1 MRFSFRLTMLT
12 ILMLL
17 LGITVPVIGLVSYRH
32 SRFAAYEL
40 AGQLLEQTM
49 ERIETQIEHKL
60 ARARELN
67 ALAVRLVGS
76 GRLRIDDPDQ
86 LVQFS
91 LDAMEMTPDLSGF
104 FIGLAATGES
114 VGASRLLGK
123 PSVWTSTYNP
133 ARAAY
138 EVREFWPRDYPRR
151 PFSFDPKA
159 AGTDIR
165 TRPWYKA
172 ALRVGHS
179 QWTDVFVFLGVQG
192 SKHVQG
198 LSFVTP
204 VPDDAGNLLAVLDA
218 DFELRDLCRFLAAL
232 KLGQSGLAYILE
244 RKDDGSQQVVAHP
257 NPSFLQQGRAGFT
270 EPSRDLVSPE
280 AFGDPRV
287 AALSA
292 HLTATGIA
300 VGSIES
306 ASFRFQVGGEP
317 YLGTVRSLDGA
328 ANPAWMICAV
338 LPEAE
343 VLGHVNKSVKHT
355 ALIGLC
361 VFALSILTGILVAGQ
376 VSRPLEELA
385 ARAREV
391 EQLQISQKPVVHSFV
406 SEVDH
411 LGVAIEDMKLGLRS
425 FRKYVPQG
433 LVESFLHSRHEAVFG
448 GDHQVVSIF
457 MSDVANFTT
466 IAEVYPPEQ
475 IVELLHTY
483 LNTVC
488 QVIESTGGIVDK
500 YIGDGVLAFWQGGPA
515 SPNHALSACVA
526 AIRIQAA
533 LDVLNRQWES
543 DNKPQFHTRIGLTTG
558 DVIVGNIGCDAR
570 FSYTIIGDAVNL
582 AARLEGLNKVYG
594 TRILIGDATY
604 QQAADSIVA
613 RPLDY
618 VAVKG
623 RRAPLQVYELIGLA
637 AEGPEGSR
645 GSVGDYAR
653 GLRHYRSRDWGQAIC
668 EFEKVLRWDPGDK
681 PSHIMIRRCL
691 EYRESPPGAD
701 WDGVKHIN
709 QK

>member
-32 SRFAAYEL
+32 ARFAAYEL
-40 AGQLLEQTM
+40 AGQLLEQAM

-60 ARARELN
+60 ATARKLN
-67 ALAVRLVGS
+67 ALAVRRVGS
-76 GRLRIDDPDQ
+76 GRLRLGDPDQ
-86 LVQFS
+86 LVQYS
-91 LDAMEMTPDLSGF
+91 LDAMEMIPDLSGF
-104 FIGLAATGES
+104 FIGRAATGES
-114 VGASRLLGK
+114 VGVSRLLGK

-138 EVREFWPRDYPRR
+138 DVREFWPRDYPRR

-159 AGTDIR
+159 AGTDVR

-172 ALRVGHS
+172 AQRVGGS
-179 QWTDVFVFLGVQG
+179 QWTDVFVFMGVQG
-192 SKHVQG
+192 SKHAHG

-204 VPDDAGNLLAVLDA
+204 VHDEAGGLQAVLDA
-218 DFELRDLCRFLAAL
+218 DFELRDLCHFLADL
-232 KLGQSGLAYILE
+232 KLGQSGFAYILE
-244 RKDDGSQQVVAHP
+244 RKADGTQQVIAHP
-257 NPSFLQQGRAGFT
+257 NTALLLREKAGPGGLT
-270 EPSRDLVSPE
+270 RDLVPPE

-300 VGSIES
+300 VSSIES
-306 ASFRFQVGGEP
+306 ASCRFQVGGEP

-328 ANPAWMICAV
+328 ANPAWMICTV
-338 LPEAE
+338 LPEVE
-343 VLGHVNKSVKHT
+343 VLGQVNKSAKHT

-361 VFALSILTGILVAGQ
+361 VFALSILMGILVAGQ
-376 VSRPLEELA
+376 VSRPVEELA
-385 ARAREV
+385 MRATEIQQLHFHRE
-391 EQLQISQKPVVHSFV
+391 PVVHSFV

-425 FRKYVPQG
+425 FRKYVPRG
-433 LVESFLHSRHEAVFG
+433 LFESFLQSRREAVFG

-457 MSDVANFTT
+457 MSDIANFTT
-466 IAEVYPPEQ
+466 IAEVHPPEQ
-475 IVELLHTY
+475 IVELLRTY

-488 QVIESTGGIVDK
+488 QAIESTGGTVDK
-500 YIGDGVLAFWQGGPA
+500 YIGDGVLAFWQGGSA
-515 SPNHALSACVA
+515 CSNHALSACVA
-526 AIRIQAA
+526 AVRAQVA

-543 DNKPQFHTRIGLTTG
+543 DGKPQFHTRIGLTTG
-558 DVIVGNIGCDAR
+558 EVIVGNMGCDAR

-582 AARLEGLNKVYG
+582 AARLEGLNKDYG
-594 TRILIGDATY
+594 TRILISDATY
-604 QQAADSIVA
+604 QQAAPLIVA

-623 RRAPLQVYELIGLA
+623 RRAPLLVYELMGLA
-637 AEGPEGSR
+637 AEGPEGHR
-645 GSVGDYAR
+645 PSVRHYAQ
-653 GLRHYRSRDWGQAIC
+653 GLRLYRGREWGRAIC
-668 EFEKVLRWDPGDK
+668 EFEKVLRWDPGDE
-681 PSHIMIRRCL
+681 PSHVMIRRCL

-701 WDGVKHIN
+701 WDGARHIT